1 MRPTFLEFFAG
12 GGMARS
18 GLAADWDCV
27 FANDI
32 DKKKAFVYRANWGER
47 EFQLRDI
54 VQLKSNEIPLAD
66 LAWASFPCQDLS
78 LAGNGLGLRG
88 GRSGLFWTLWSLLS
102 GLTIRP
108 RVLVLE
114 NVGGTLTSRGGEDF
128 QEICRALAALKYVFG
143 GVVIDA
149 AYFVPQSRPRV
160 FIIAVQSGEKI
171 PPQLLGDGP
180 DSLWAPSALSR
191 QYHELAVDLKKAWR
205 WWRLPKPPN
214 RQAVLADIISDQPTD
229 VSWHDANATKRLL
242 AMMSETNRAKVTE
255 AQNSGMRCIGAVYR
269 RTRVEN
275 GQKFQRAEVRFDDIA
290 GCLRTPGGGSSRQII
305 LLVNGETIKSR
316 LLSKYEAAA
325 LMGYAVFLPDSYN
338 EAYHFLGDG
347 LAVPVVRFL
356 SDNLLLPIATHAHQ
370 SLAA

>member
-18 GLAADWDCV
+18 GLAQDWNCL

-32 DKKKAFVYRANWGER
+32 DHKKALVYRANWGDQ

-54 VQLKSNEIPLAD
+54 GKLNANDIPDTD

-78 LAGNGLGLRG
+78 LAGNGLGLNG
-88 GRSGLFWTLWSLLS
+88 GRSGLFWTLWTLLS
-102 GLTIRP
+102 GLSKKP
-108 RVLVLE
+108 RLLVLE
-114 NVGGTLTSRGGEDF
+114 NVGGTLTSRGGDDF

-149 AYFVPQSRPRV
+149 AHFVPQSRPRI
-160 FIIAVQSGEKI
+160 FIVAVQSGEMI
-171 PPQLLGDGP
+171 PSQLIGAGP
-180 DSLWAPSALSR
+180 DPLWTPGSLSKQYEGLSP
-191 QYHELAVDLKKAWR
+191 DLKKAWR
-205 WWRLPKPPN
+205 WWRLPKPEIRN
-214 RQAVLADIISDQPTD
+214 QILADIISDHPTD
-229 VSWHDANATKRLL
+229 IFWHDNGATERLL
-242 AMMSETNRAKVTE
+242 ALMSETNRAKVKE
-255 AQNSGMRCIGAVYR
+255 AQNSGLRRIGAVYR

-275 GQKFQRAEVRFDDIA
+275 GPKFQRAEVRFDDIA

-305 LLVNGETIKSR
+305 LRVKGETIKSR

-325 LMGYAVFLPDSYN
+325 LMGYTGFLPSSYN
-338 EAYHFLGDG
+338 DAYHFLGDG

-356 SDNLLLPIATHAHQ
+356 SEHLLLPIATHSRQ